1 MSNSNNQTIR
11 SGYPKF
17 TKGNL
22 KVSEVARVLRVDSQT
37 VRLMLQQGLVSWGC
51 AYKRT
56 PKSRQFSYLIS
67 PKRFF
72 EETGVILGGVEDDR

>member
-1 MSNSNNQTIR
+1 MNNSNNQAIQSET
-11 SGYPKF
+11 PKF
-17 TKGNL
+17 VKGNL
-22 KVSEVARVLRVDSQT
+22 KISEVAQALHMDQQT
-37 VRLMLQQGLVSWGC
+37 VRLMLQQGIGPWGC

-72 EETGVILGGVEDDR
+72 EETGVMIGGETDD

>member
-1 MSNSNNQTIR
+1 MNNSNNQAIQ
-11 SGYPKF
+11 SESPKF
-17 TKGNL
+17 VKGNL
-22 KVSEVARVLRVDSQT
+22 KISEVAQALHMDQQT
-37 VRLMLQQGLVSWGC
+37 VRLMLQQGIVPWGC

-72 EETGVILGGVEDDR
+72 EETGVMIGGETDD

>member
-1 MSNSNNQTIR
+1 MNNSNNQAIQSET
-11 SGYPKF
+11 PKF
-17 TKGNL
+17 VKGNL
-22 KVSEVARVLRVDSQT
+22 KISEVAQALQMDQQT
-37 VRLMLQQGLVSWGC
+37 VRLMLQQGVVSWGC

-72 EETGVILGGVEDDR
+72 EETGVLIGGETDD

>member
-1 MSNSNNQTIR
+1 MNNSNNQAVQ
-11 SGYPKF
+11 SENPKF
-17 TKGNL
+17 TKANL
-22 KVSEVARVLRVDSQT
+22 KISEVAQALHMDQQT

-56 PKSRQFSYLIS
+56 SKSRQFSYLIS

>member
-1 MSNSNNQTIR
+1 MSNSNNQTVQ
-11 SGYPKF
+11 SENPKF
-17 TKGNL
+17 TKANL
-22 KVSEVARVLRVDSQT
+22 KISEVAQALHMDQQT
-37 VRLMLQQGLVSWGC
+37 VRLMLQQGVVSWGC

-72 EETGVILGGVEDDR
+72 EETGVLIGGADID

>member
-1 MSNSNNQTIR
+1 MNNSNNQTVQ
-11 SGYPKF
+11 SENPKF
-17 TKGNL
+17 TKANL
-22 KVSEVARVLRVDSQT
+22 KISEVAQALHMDQQT
-37 VRLMLQQGLVSWGC
+37 VRLMLQQGVVPWGC

-72 EETGVILGGVEDDR
+72 EETGVMIGGETDD

>member
-1 MSNSNNQTIR
+1 MEFKKANLTIA
-11 SGYPKF
+11 
-17 TKGNL
+17 
-22 KVSEVARVLRVDSQT
+22 EVAEAMHCDPQT
-37 VRLMLQQGLVSWGC
+37 VRLMLQQGVVPWGC

-72 EETGVILGGVEDDR
+72 EETGVLIGGETDD